1 MFLEGRQVIEGIDMP
16 QVAGV
21 DEAQEHIA
29 DKGTMLGLIKE
40 GIFAI
45 ENCFFQSPFTDV
57 IVQGR
62 PGNSQEQGQRIPV
75 LEHISDGLAQPGV
88 WFCLFLIELFRKPGF
103 QVLH

>member
-1 MFLEGRQVIEGIDMP
+1 MP

-45 ENCFFQSPFTDV
+45 ENCFFQGPFTD
-57 IVQGR
+57 GM
-62 PGNSQEQGQRIPV
+62 PT
-75 LEHISDGLAQPGV
+75 A
-88 WFCLFLIELFRKPGF
+88 
-103 QVLH
+103 